1 MRKEI
6 APELYN
12 YNKFPGPEFR
22 RVEDKVMA
30 EGIDFV
36 LVENVKDAFE
46 TVAFNQRFSEILT
59 KFDYI
64 VGDWSNEQ
72 LRLRGF
78 YKDNQ
83 EVLDDVKISRLE
95 DYLLEYCSFGCAY
108 FVLENQNPR
117 RASFDKKS
125 HHHKE
130 RDHKERDKQGRRK
143 KSDRAFHMRDG
154 KKENARFDK
163 QQSKSSSK
171 KRKPKQRNEK
181 ERHFVI
187 RQK

>member
-22 RVEDKVMA
+22 RVEDKVLS
-30 EGIDFV
+30 EELEFV

-46 TVAFNQRFSEILT
+46 TKAFCQRFSEILT

-78 YKDNQ
+78 YKDSQGTLENM
-83 EVLDDVKISRLE
+83 KISHLE
-95 DYLLEYCSFGCAY
+95 DYLIEYCSFGCAY
-108 FVLENQNPR
+108 FILENQKPK

-130 RDHKERDKQGRRK
+130 RDHKEREKSRRRK
-143 KSDRAFHMRDG
+143 REHAFHMRDS
-154 KKENARFDK
+154 K
-163 QQSKSSSK
+163 QDSTIFEKSASKSSFK
-171 KRKPKQRNEK
+171 KRKPQQRNEK